1 MNTNIPER
9 FLNKFEKEIGNPL
22 VIDLG
27 GKKVVKEI
35 PARNIEVSKIEIMSI
50 EDSAVTKKVVAKV
63 KGFPGQIVL
72 WEGEAYDAIG
82 QWTDTDVAN
91 RIKEIYK

>member
-9 FLNKFEKEIGNPL
+9 FLNRMKQEPGNPL
-22 VIDLG
+22 TVDLG
-27 GKKVVKEI
+27 SKKVIKEI
-35 PARNIEVSKIEIMSI
+35 PARNIEVSKIQITSI
-50 EDSAVTKKVVAKV
+50 EDSAVAKKVVAKT

-72 WEGEAYDAIG
+72 WEGAAYDAIG

-91 RIKEIYK
+91 RIKEIYN